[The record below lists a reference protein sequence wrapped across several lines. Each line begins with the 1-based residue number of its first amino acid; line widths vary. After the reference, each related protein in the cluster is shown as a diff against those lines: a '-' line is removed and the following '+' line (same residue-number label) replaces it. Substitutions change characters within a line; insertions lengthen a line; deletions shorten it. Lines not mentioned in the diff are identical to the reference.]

1 MTIGEPL
8 GQETIKLIISE
19 EPLDLSGL
27 ATNKGLSRGMNPLN
41 EIEKVFDLAGKMS
54 VRGLKR
60 ETYSSKS
67 SATSYSLSF
76 EIIP

>member
-1 MTIGEPL
+1 
-8 GQETIKLIISE
+8 
-19 EPLDLSGL
+19 
-27 ATNKGLSRGMNPLN
+27 MNPLN

-54 VRGLKR
+54 VRELKR